1 MHKIAPLF
9 FTLALAISAW
19 TVGASASAQ
28 EKAGSSIEDLRAQGY
43 SVSSVT
49 PVFSQLVRLPMPKG
63 FVVAFE
69 NTSGGGNQYIW
80 EAVLKGETTA
90 KWSQMIT
97 LTGAK
102 GLAANPNLTP
112 RLLIERI
119 AGGFKRDC
127 PDSFFAKGIGAMK
140 VSGHDAFSAL
150 ASCGTS
156 GKEKQS
162 ETALLFAIK
171 GSNDYYTVQWAERG
185 TGSLQPIPPDDSK
198 WAERF
203 KILNPIRLCPI
214 VPGEAAPYPSCVNQK

>member
-1 MHKIAPLF
+1 MHKIVPLF
-9 FTLALAISAW
+9 FTLALA
-19 TVGASASAQ
+19 VGTSASAQ
-28 EKAGSSIEDLRAQGY
+28 EKAGSSVEDLRAQGY
-43 SVSSVT
+43 SVTSIS
-49 PVFSQLVRLPMPKG
+49 PVFSQLVMLPMPKG
-63 FVVAFE
+63 FVIAFE
-69 NTSGGGNQYIW
+69 KTSSGNQYIR
-80 EAVLKGETTA
+80 EAVLQGETTA

-102 GLAANPNLTP
+102 GLAANPNVTP

-127 PDSFFAKGIGAMK
+127 PDSFFAKGIGTMK
-140 VSGHDAFSAL
+140 ISGQDAFAAL
-150 ASCGTS
+150 VSCGTTS
-156 GKEKQS
+156 AKEKQS
-162 ETALLFAIK
+162 ETASLLAIK
-171 GSNDYYTVQWAERG
+171 GTDDYYTVQWAERG